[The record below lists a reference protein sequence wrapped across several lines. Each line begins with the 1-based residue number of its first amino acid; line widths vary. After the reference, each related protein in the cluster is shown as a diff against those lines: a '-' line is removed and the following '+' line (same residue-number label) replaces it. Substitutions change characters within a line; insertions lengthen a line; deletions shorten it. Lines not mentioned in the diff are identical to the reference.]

1 VASICD
7 HDPVAGVVR
16 LLTIADL
23 LERADPRELSVAARH
38 EAVLDDGRHMVL
50 LDDRG
55 WTEGLRGAGEDADIW
70 EGVSERHIAETARV
84 VVGPDEPFG
93 GRTQREMEESHWAWL
108 AGKLAADGV
117 SVEPAELGR
126 LPHDVVL
133 GDRLRARLG
142 GTGLIGPA

>member
-1 VASICD
+1 MTRM
-7 HDPVAGVVR
+7 AGVVR
-16 LLTIADL
+16 LLTVADL
-23 LERADPRELSVAARH
+23 HERADPHELAVSARH
-38 EAVLDDGRHMVL
+38 EAVLDDGRHVVL

-55 WTEGLRGAGEDADIW
+55 WTERLRGAGPDADIW
-70 EGVSERHIAETARV
+70 QGLSERHIAETARV

-93 GRTQREMEESHWAWL
+93 GRTQRDMEESHWAWL
-108 AGKLAADGV
+108 AAKLGADGV
-117 SVEPAELGR
+117 AVEAAELRR

>member
-1 VASICD
+1 MTLVA
-7 HDPVAGVVR
+7 AVVR

-23 LERADPRELSVAARH
+23 HERADPRELSVTARH
-38 EAVLDDGRHMVL
+38 EAVLDDGRHVVL

-55 WTEGLRGAGEDADIW
+55 WTEGLRGAGEDTDIW
-70 EGVSERHIAETARV
+70 QGVSESHIAETARV

-93 GRTQREMEESHWAWL
+93 GGTQRDMEESHWSWL

-117 SVEPAELGR
+117 AVEAAALRR

-142 GTGLIGPA
+142 STGLIGPA

>member
-1 VASICD
+1 MPAM
-7 HDPVAGVVR
+7 ARAVR
-16 LLTIADL
+16 LITIADL
-23 LERADPRELSVAARH
+23 HERAGPRELSVTARH
-38 EAVLDDGRHMVL
+38 EAVLDDGRHVVL

-93 GRTQREMEESHWAWL
+93 GRTQRDMEESHSAWL
-108 AGKLAADGV
+108 AGKLGAHGV
-117 SVEPAELGR
+117 AVEAAELGR

-142 GTGLIGPA
+142 GSGLIGPA

>member
-1 VASICD
+1 MPAM
-7 HDPVAGVVR
+7 ARAVR
-16 LLTIADL
+16 LITIADL
-23 LERADPRELSVAARH
+23 HERAGPRELSVTARH
-38 EAVLDDGRHMVL
+38 EAVLDDGRHVVL

-93 GRTQREMEESHWAWL
+93 GRTQRDMEESHWAWL
-108 AGKLAADGV
+108 AGKLGAHGV
-117 SVEPAELGR
+117 AVEAAELGR

-142 GTGLIGPA
+142 GSGLIGPA